1 MRQEVVSEPEDTE
14 QLFSG
19 TGAGWPILPSVR
31 SAGELHPLKQEAS
44 ACARGP
50 FPRHKSAEINLPDL
64 REESQPLLTLPIAI
78 LKFVTCLQG
87 LELLTRHK
95 CL

>member
-19 TGAGWPILPSVR
+19 TGAGWSILSSVR
-31 SAGELHPLKQEAS
+31 SAGELYPLKQEAS
-44 ACARGP
+44 VCAGGP
-50 FPRHKSAEINLPDL
+50 FPGHKSNGINLPDL

-78 LKFVTCLQG
+78 LKFG
-87 LELLTRHK
+87 S
-95 CL
+95 